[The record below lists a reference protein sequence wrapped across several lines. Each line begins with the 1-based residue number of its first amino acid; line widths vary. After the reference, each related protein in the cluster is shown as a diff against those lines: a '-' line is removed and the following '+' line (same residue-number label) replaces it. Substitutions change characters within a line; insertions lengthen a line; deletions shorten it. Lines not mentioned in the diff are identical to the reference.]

1 MWPYEVVPEGEE
13 PHEELDLKDR
23 LLPHWEVIEESSCP
37 FLHCSEPA
45 FNTIPLTECFVDPF
59 EAKGFR
65 ASGYHPVDKD
75 NRLVCACLQH
85 HPQEGFSIEDIPLP

>member
-13 PHEELDLKDR
+13 PYEELDLKDR
-23 LLPHWEVIEESSCP
+23 FLPHWEVVEESSCP

-59 EAKGFR
+59 EAKGF
-65 ASGYHPVDKD
+65 
-75 NRLVCACLQH
+75 
-85 HPQEGFSIEDIPLP
+85 